1 MKNVRQI
8 LNQKGRR
15 VWSIDPD
22 ATVFEAIETMAKK
35 DIGAL
40 VVLDAMRLIGLI
52 SERHYARNVVLNGR
66 TSADTLVRDVM
77 ETRVVTTRPHDSVED
92 CMALMTKSRVR
103 HLPVLTEGR
112 VIGIISIG
120 DLVRSIIVDQQFTI
134 RQLESYI
141 HGSAAM

>member
-15 VWSIDPD
+15 VWSVDLD

-40 VVLDAMRLIGLI
+40 VVLDEMRLIGLI

-66 TSADTLVRDVM
+66 ISADTLVRDVT
-77 ETRVVTTRPHDSVED
+77 ETRVVTT
-92 CMALMTKSRVR
+92 
-103 HLPVLTEGR
+103 
-112 VIGIISIG
+112 
-120 DLVRSIIVDQQFTI
+120 
-134 RQLESYI
+134 
-141 HGSAAM
+141 

>member
-103 HLPVLTEGR
+103 HLPVLAEGR

-120 DLVRSIIVDQQFTI
+120 DLVQSIIVDQQFTI

>member
-1 MKNVRQI
+1 MKSVRQL

-22 ATVFEAIETMAKK
+22 ATVFDVIEMMAKK

-40 VVLDAMRLIGLI
+40 VVLDETRLIGLI

-66 TSADTLVRDVM
+66 TSVATLVRDVM
-77 ETRVVTTRPHDSVED
+77 EKRVVTTKPHDSIEE
-92 CMALMTKSRVR
+92 CMTLMTECRVR
-103 HLPVLTEGR
+103 HLPVLAEGR

-120 DLVRSIIVDQQFTI
+120 DLVQSIIVDQQFAI
-134 RQLESYI
+134 RQLENYI
-141 HGSAAM
+141 QGSAAM